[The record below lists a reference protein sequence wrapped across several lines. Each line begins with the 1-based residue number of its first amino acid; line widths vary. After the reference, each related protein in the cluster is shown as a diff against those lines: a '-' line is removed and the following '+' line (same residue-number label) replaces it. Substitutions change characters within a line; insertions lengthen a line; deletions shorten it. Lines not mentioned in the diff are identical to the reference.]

1 MAGGAKRTHPWLIVS
16 AATLLLLL
24 ALQIVLAKRDRL
36 AENPAWRPLLSR
48 LCVLASCRLR
58 AWHQP
63 EAFVPISQSVAADR
77 TQSGVLRV
85 LLSFRNDAP
94 WPQPWPQIEIRLSD
108 VNGDALGLL
117 AIGTVAE
124 LLLRPRRWA
133 IVAMVSVAS
142 AQAAA
147 LWWQPVGAG
156 NSILNFGL
164 AGAVCAMG
172 WLGGRRRRLLA
183 PAVTASLCFGF
194 LLAGHDIHGVAAI
207 SGALVAAALE
217 LGWPTQHTHGACN

>member
-1 MAGGAKRTHPWLIVS
+1 MAGGAKRTHLWLIVS

-108 VNGDALGLL
+108 VNGEALGL
-117 AIGTVAE
+117 
-124 LLLRPRRWA
+124 RRFNPDEYLNSGRSPD
-133 IVAMVSVAS
+133 IKPGQTVSVEIALQETS
-142 AQAAA
+142 GKAADFA
-147 LWWQPVGAG
+147 
-156 NSILNFGL
+156 FD
-164 AGAVCAMG
+164 
-172 WLGGRRRRLLA
+172 
-183 PAVTASLCFGF
+183 F
-194 LLAGHDIHGVAAI
+194 H
-207 SGALVAAALE
+207 
-217 LGWPTQHTHGACN
+217 

>member
-1 MAGGAKRTHPWLIVS
+1 MIREGSFVD
-16 AATLLLLL
+16 LLLLGAGL
-24 ALQIVLAKRDRL
+24 SSAFVTGVIATRPGLGHRAASTPKLTLTCLGVIATVSGAQLVFAPWLLPLMMRDAAEVSLGQPWRL
-36 AENPAWRPLLSR
+36 ATSL
-48 LCVLASCRLR
+48 
-58 AWHQP
+58 
-63 EAFVPISQSVAADR
+63 FVQDGGWTGAVFNL
-77 TQSGVLRV
+77 V
-85 LLSFRNDAP
+85 
-94 WPQPWPQIEIRLSD
+94 
-108 VNGDALGLL
+108 GLL

-164 AGAVCAMG
+164 AGAVCARG